1 MRLMHQLV
9 MNKGFGDLFPIEVT
23 KDPVQSFLKICGCD
37 ENGDQKEQKNV
48 SSTLLLTNTSP
59 TVSIYLK

>member
-37 ENGDQKEQKNV
+37 VNGDQKE
-48 SSTLLLTNTSP
+48 
-59 TVSIYLK
+59 